1 MKIRRICV
9 YCGSS
14 KGGAPHFAETAHA
27 LGEAIADRGFGLV
40 YGGGNVGLMG
50 IVANA
55 ALAKGGEV
63 IGVITEGLVKLE
75 VAHKGLAD
83 LRVVDSM
90 HERKAL
96 MADLSGAFIAM
107 PGGFGTMDELF
118 EILTWS
124 QLGIHAKPVGL
135 LNVAGYYDELLA
147 FLGAMERHGFVRA
160 EHSSHLL
167 SAGTVDELLQK
178 LVQVPHRKEVGKWQ

>member
-14 KGGAPHFAETAHA
+14 KGESSLFSETAQA
-27 LGEAIADRGFGLV
+27 LGEAIANRGLGLV

-75 VAHKGLAD
+75 VAHKGLPD
-83 LRVVDSM
+83 LRVVNSM

-96 MADLSGAFIAM
+96 MADLSGAFIAL

-135 LNVAGYYDELLA
+135 LNMAGYYDELLA
-147 FLGAMERHGFVRA
+147 FLASMERHGFVRA

-167 SAGTVDELLQK
+167 SAKTVDDLLFK
-178 LVQVPHRKEVGKWQ
+178 LTQAPEGKTVAKWR